1 MSRMTMLSRIFLKMI
16 DMNNL
21 KVIIIFLC
29 ISLFLPF
36 AINAQDSSGDSTV
49 YKMSKEKAD
58 SLLVALS
65 KSKSKN
71 LEFVNES
78 ASTKSTYLTNNT
90 NSDTIIGISVS
101 SEIQDTVLPIENF
114 NISDTTVV
122 ITEAKD
128 TYFTSTDTVSLNI
141 NSTEEAKKNRK
152 KADVDRNDLLVEQT
166 GSKVILKNEE
176 DVDFIDIRSI
186 NEGTLIGAGG
196 YRMKDEYLSDV
207 GRYGGVGFRFMNERM
222 RLLKTTGSRVSRQ
235 NIVNVDVS
243 STLNGAENA
252 NFLSAFA
259 DYSIGYHYRLLPHP
273 YFKVLIG
280 GSARGML
287 GMVYSTRNGNNPM
300 TLHADLDLN
309 ISLIAIYEFRIK
321 KHLIAIRYQAETP
334 FAGVLFSPVYDQSY
348 YEIFSLGNTAEIFN
362 LNSFNNKFALR
373 NYLTL
378 DFPVG
383 GLTARI
389 GYFGHYY
396 NTTVHSIDRYII
408 SHNFM
413 LGFVKEYIAFGGKEM
428 RRRNLFNS
436 AYY

>member
-1 MSRMTMLSRIFLKMI
+1 MKA
-16 DMNNL
+16 
-21 KVIIIFLC
+21 IIIFLC

-58 SLLVALS
+58 SLLIALS
-65 KSKSKN
+65 KSQSKS
-71 LEFVNES
+71 LEFVNDS
-78 ASTKSTYLTNNT
+78 ASISINITD
-90 NSDTIIGISVS
+90 SDTILDISVS
-101 SEIQDTVLPIENF
+101 SAIQDSVMPNVNIE
-114 NISDTTVV
+114 ISDTTVSLREAADIHV
-122 ITEAKD
+122 IPADAVNTDIGLPED
-128 TYFTSTDTVSLNI
+128 T
-141 NSTEEAKKNRK
+141 KKNRK
-152 KADVDRNDLLVEQT
+152 KADVDRSDLLVEQT

-176 DVDFIDIRSI
+176 DIDFIDLRSI
-186 NEGTLIGAGG
+186 NEGTLIGVGG

-222 RLLKTTGSRVSRQ
+222 RLLKTTGNRVSRQ

-273 YFKVLIG
+273 YFKVMIG

-309 ISLIAIYEFRIK
+309 FSLIAIYEFQIK
-321 KHLIAIRYQAETP
+321 KHPLAIRYQAETP
-334 FAGVLFSPVYDQSY
+334 FVGVLFSPVYDQSY

-383 GLTARI
+383 GLTARV
-389 GYFGHYY
+389 GYFAHYY
-396 NTTVHSIDRYII
+396 NTNVHSIDRYII

-413 LGFVKEYIAFGGKEM
+413 LGFVKEYVAFGGKDM
-428 RRRNLFNS
+428 KRRNLFNS